1 MTSTPQ
7 NLDLPV
13 PAGRGTFERG
23 GTGCAFTA
31 LTISCCAK
39 VLAQVPVDNGP
50 AAQPKTLTTGAVVS
64 DVLPINPFAS
74 EGLEAS
80 DIGALQAT
88 GVERFCD
95 RSDGLNSLIEDGS
108 CTARHQSRSLR
119 PTGRP

>member
-13 PAGRGTFERG
+13 PAGRGSFVRG
-23 GTGCAFTA
+23 GTGCVFIA
-31 LTISCCAK
+31 LAISCCAK
-39 VLAQVPVDNGP
+39 VLAQGPIDNGP
-50 AAQPKTLTTGAVVS
+50 VAQPKILTTGAVVS

-74 EGLEAS
+74 EDLKAS

-95 RSDGLNSLIEDGS
+95 RSDGLNSVIEDGS

-119 PTGRP
+119 PAGRP